1 MNKEPTPPTDPASQL
16 ELVQVLFVKHQ
27 PLVRVAALAIL
38 PDFDKVDDVVQ
49 ETFLTMLRKAEDF
62 VPGSNFTAWICSIAR
77 YKAME
82 MRRKSIL
89 PFETLSDS
97 VLETLHAVEPAAD
110 DFEHKVRY
118 FEECLGRLAPQARKV
133 MGLRYEQ
140 ALLPAAISK
149 QMNWSVGAVKVALSR
164 ARNVLR
170 DCVHLKL
177 AAEDHLPDTE
187 SA

>member
-1 MNKEPTPPTDPASQL
+1 MEKPPPSPEQL

-49 ETFLTMLRKAEDF
+49 ETFLTMSRKAADF

-77 YKAME
+77 FKAME

-97 VLETLHAVEPAAD
+97 MLETLHAVEPPID
-110 DFEHKVRY
+110 DFEHRVKY
-118 FEECLGRLAPQARKV
+118 FEECLSQLAPQARKA
-133 MGLRYEQ
+133 MGLRYEK

-170 DCVHLKL
+170 ECVHTKL
-177 AAEDHLPDTE
+177 IAEDHAPETE